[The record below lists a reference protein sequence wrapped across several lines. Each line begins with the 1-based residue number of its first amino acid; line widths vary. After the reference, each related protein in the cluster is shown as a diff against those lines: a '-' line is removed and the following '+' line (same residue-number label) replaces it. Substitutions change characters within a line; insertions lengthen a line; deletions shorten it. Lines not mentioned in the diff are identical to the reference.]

1 MKFIQEEPRNQWE
14 MYCLD
19 AHADADHE
27 VRLIDRFL
35 DSLNL
40 GLKPSTVSGTIA
52 SGLCGTIASGISGTI
67 SPV

>member
-40 GLKPSTVSGTIA
+40 AELGFKTQ
-52 SGLCGTIASGISGTI
+52 
-67 SPV
+67 